1 MLIAQFFTES
11 HLDSHYYGDFL
22 ITSIKS
28 DMLNFLPAPLIGL
41 LSFTLYAVNTLF
53 WLLPIVV
60 CSLLKALLPFSLMQK
75 LFSYLLD
82 HMASAW
88 VAVNT
93 LNQKLF
99 TRVKLHVK
107 GLQTLESN
115 QWYLVICNH
124 QTWVDIV
131 VLQRVL
137 HGKVPFLKFFL
148 KKELLY
154 VPFLGLAW
162 WALDFPFMKRYSQS
176 FIKKN
181 PHLKGKD
188 IETTRKACEKFRHKP
203 VSIMNFI
210 EGTRFTSAKH
220 SKQNSPYKHLLKPKA
235 GGIGFVISTMGENLN
250 KVLNVTIHYP
260 HGTPSFADFLLGKVT
275 DINVVVDTKD
285 IEPQL
290 IGDYVNDRAYK
301 INFQQWVSE
310 IWQEKDQLLEQLEQ
324 QNR

>member
-1 MLIAQFFTES
+1 MF
-11 HLDSHYYGDFL
+11 
-22 ITSIKS
+22 
-28 DMLNFLPAPLIGL
+28 NFLPAPLIGL
-41 LSFTLYAVNTLF
+41 LSFTMYTINTLF
-53 WLLPIVV
+53 WLVPIII
-60 CSLLKALLPFSLMQK
+60 CSLLKALIPLSISQK
-75 LFSYLLD
+75 VFSYLLD

-93 LNQKLF
+93 INQKLF
-99 TRVKLHVK
+99 TRVKLNIK
-107 GLQTLESN
+107 GLQTLEAD
-115 QWYLVICNH
+115 QWYLVISNH
-124 QTWVDIV
+124 QSWVDIV

-148 KKELLY
+148 KKELIY
-154 VPFLGLAW
+154 VPFLGIAW

-235 GGIGFVISTMGENLN
+235 GGIGFVISAMEDNLN
-250 KVLNVTIHYP
+250 KVLDVTIHYP
-260 HGTPSFADFLLGKVT
+260 DGIPTFADFLCGRIKTV
-275 DINVVVDTKD
+275 NVVFKIRD
-285 IEPQL
+285 IDDGL
-290 IGDYVNDRAYK
+290 RGDYVNDRAFK
-301 INFQQWVSE
+301 INFQQWLTNT
-310 IWQEKDQLLEQLEQ
+310 WQEKDKLLSELEQ
-324 QNR
+324 QK

>member
-1 MLIAQFFTES
+1 MLNILPS
-11 HLDSHYYGDFL
+11 FL
-22 ITSIKS
+22 IG
-28 DMLNFLPAPLIGL
+28 P
-41 LSFTLYAVNTLF
+41 LSFSFYAINTFF
-53 WLLPIVV
+53 WLVPIVIF
-60 CSLLKALLPFSLMQK
+60 SLLKALLPFNGWRK
-75 LFSYLLD
+75 VFSYLLD
-82 HMASAW
+82 QMASNW
-88 VAVNT
+88 VALNT
-93 LNQKLF
+93 VNQKLF
-99 TRVKLHVK
+99 TKTKISVK
-107 GLQTLESN
+107 GLEKLEKK
-115 QWYLVICNH
+115 QWYLVIANH

-148 KKELLY
+148 KKELIY
-154 VPFLGLAW
+154 VPFLGIAW

-210 EGTRFTSAKH
+210 EGTRFTPAKH

-235 GGIGFVISTMGENLN
+235 GGIGFVISTMGESLN

-260 HGTPSFADFLLGKVT
+260 HGTPSFLDFLLGKVT
-275 DINVVVDTKD
+275 DVNIVVDTKD
-285 IEPQL
+285 IDPAL

-301 INFQQWVSE
+301 INFQQWVTN
-310 IWQEKDQLLEQLEQ
+310 IWQEKDQLLEELEQ
-324 QNR
+324 QYK